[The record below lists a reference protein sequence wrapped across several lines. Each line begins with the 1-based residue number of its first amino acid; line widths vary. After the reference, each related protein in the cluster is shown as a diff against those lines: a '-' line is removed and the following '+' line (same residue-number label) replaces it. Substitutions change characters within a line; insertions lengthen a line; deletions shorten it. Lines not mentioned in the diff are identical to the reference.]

1 VSRERAA
8 GGAVPA
14 QRADSDRFSGT
25 PAGPALDRLA
35 DLARR
40 LLGTESAQVSLLSDV
55 QTVAGGAGLPSG
67 TIGSTGPLADSL
79 CTVTARG
86 GGPFAVTDASS
97 DERVATLPPV
107 TSGVVGS
114 YLGVPLVTERGET
127 VGALCAFGAGPRQWD
142 DADVL
147 LLQQLAASVIAELE
161 LAALAGEYQSTL
173 DRWGLA
179 IDAAGIG
186 SFDWDLRTGQLLWDD
201 RLLAMFGYDRT
212 DFGRSIADFDARV
225 HADDLPEVHEALQ
238 AAVEA
243 CGTFEA
249 EYRVLLPDG
258 GTRWLAA
265 RGRAVAGADGKAAR
279 VLGAT
284 YDTTDF
290 HDVQARTAR
299 VLEAMSAAFYS
310 LDTEWRFTYVNAEAE
325 RLLGLGRDDLLGG
338 VLWDLFPATLGADF
352 ETYFR
357 GAAETGRAVTF
368 EAYYPPPLDGWY
380 ELRVWPS
387 PDGLAVYFLDITARR
402 AAQARVEAATRQA
415 RLVADVTTR
424 LSDTLDAEEA
434 VARLAPMLVPEL
446 ADWCL
451 ITLVDD
457 DGTLRDVG
465 WAHADED
472 MQETARQYFEV
483 RLAALDNH
491 SFVAEAMRTGQP
503 RVLIHDATPRIE
515 AVLTSDAAV
524 ALLRQLAP
532 ESAAILP
539 MQARGRTI
547 GLLSLFSGAGRE
559 PYDASDLSIARDVA
573 GRAALALDNARLFQQ
588 QRQLAEE
595 LQRSLLTPPPEPDHM
610 QVVVRYVPAAQAAQ
624 VGGDWYDA
632 FLQPD
637 GATVLVIGDVVGHD
651 TAAAAAMG
659 QVRGLLR
666 GIAFTTGEGPAK
678 VLSRLDAAIEG
689 LQVSTTATA
698 VVARIEQTDAERER
712 GVTHL
717 RWSNAGHP
725 PPMALLPEGEVLVL
739 GGVDADL
746 LLGFDA
752 RSERVESKVT
762 LDRGTTVLLYTD
774 GLVESRGQS
783 LDEGLQ
789 RLRDE
794 LAALAHLTL
803 DELCDELL
811 ARLTPSTNDDDVA
824 LVAVRLHPQDRPRPP
839 EAGPRIVPPEVP
851 PEGITATAEPGGVAD
866 VNE

>member
-1 VSRERAA
+1 VSGDRVA
-8 GGAVPA
+8 GAAVPT
-14 QRADSDRFSGT
+14 QRADADRFAGT

-55 QTVAGGAGLPSG
+55 QTVVGGAGLPPSSV
-67 TIGSTGPLADSL
+67 GSTGPPEDSL
-79 CTVTARG
+79 CTVTARS
-86 GGPFAVTDASS
+86 GGPLAVSDAPS
-97 DERVATLPPV
+97 DDRVATLPPV
-107 TSGVVGS
+107 ANGVVGA
-114 YLGVPLVTERGET
+114 YLGVPLITERGET
-127 VGALCAFGAGPRQWD
+127 VGALCAFDPLARTWAD
-142 DADVL
+142 TDVL

-161 LAALAGEYQSTL
+161 LAALSDEYQSSL

-179 IDAAGIG
+179 IDAAGVG

-201 RLLAMFGYDRT
+201 RLLAMFGYDRS
-212 DFGRSIADFDARV
+212 DFGRSIDDFDARV
-225 HADDLPEVHEALQ
+225 HPDDLPQVHEALQ
-238 AAVEA
+238 EAVNA
-243 CGTFEA
+243 CGTFAA
-249 EYRVLLPDG
+249 EYRVALPDG

-265 RGRAVAGADGKAAR
+265 RGQAVAGADGTAVR
-279 VLGAT
+279 VLGAA

-310 LDTEWRFTYVNAEAE
+310 VDSDWRFTYVNAEAE
-325 RLLGLGRDDLLGG
+325 RLLGRPRDELLGG
-338 VLWDLFPATLGADF
+338 VLWELFPAALGTDF
-352 ETYFR
+352 ETYYR
-357 GAAETGRAVTF
+357 GAAEDGRAVSF

-402 AAQARVEAATRQA
+402 AAQARVAAATRQA
-415 RLVADVTTR
+415 RLVADVTTG

-457 DGTLRDVG
+457 DGGLRDVG

-472 MQETARQYFEV
+472 MQETARKYSEV
-483 RLAALDNH
+483 RLPALTSR
-491 SFVAEAMRTGQP
+491 SFVSEAMRTGQP
-503 RVLIHDATPRIE
+503 QVITHDATAAFE
-515 AVLTSDAAV
+515 GVLTTEEAR
-524 ALLRQLAP
+524 ALLRVLAP
-532 ESAAILP
+532 KTAAILP
-539 MQARGRTI
+539 MQARGRTV
-547 GLLSLFSGAGRE
+547 GLLSIFSGPGRE
-559 PYDASDLSIARDVA
+559 PYDASDLAVARDVA
-573 GRAALALDNARLFQQ
+573 ARAALALDNARLFQQ

-666 GIAFTTGEGPAK
+666 GIAFTTGEGPAE
-678 VLSRLDAAIEG
+678 VLTRLDAAIEG

-698 VVARIEQTDAERER
+698 VVARLEQTDDERER
-712 GVTHL
+712 GITHL

-752 RSERVESKVT
+752 ASERAESKVT

-774 GLVESRGQS
+774 GLVERRGQS
-783 LDEGLQ
+783 LDEGLH

-824 LVAVRLHPQDRPRPP
+824 LVAVRLHRQDRPRPP
-839 EAGPRIVPPEVP
+839 EAGPRNVPPEVP
-851 PEGITATAEPGGVAD
+851 PEGATAVAEPDGVPE
-866 VNE
+866 VSE